1 MATRSG
7 SSSTKGTGEL
17 MEFLHALADFPFLQN
32 ALLGGLLASI
42 GCGVIG
48 PYVVVKRISYLVG
61 GIAHAVLG
69 GVGVAY
75 YFGWP
80 PLGGALV
87 AAVFAALLI
96 GWVSLRWQQQE
107 DMLIGAFWACGMAIG
122 ILFISRSPGYNV
134 DLMSYLFGN
143 ILLVSQTD
151 LLLMAAVDAVILT
164 LVVVFHRQFLAVCFD
179 EQFARLRGVGVTRY
193 YLLLLCMVALTLV
206 LLIQVVGLIL
216 VIALVSLPSAVA
228 GQWVRSLG
236 AMMLLATILGAVLTL
251 SGLGLSYGP
260 DLPSGA
266 TIVLLSAVVYL
277 VSTLTIGVRRR
288 WSQG

>member
-1 MATRSG
+1 M
-7 SSSTKGTGEL
+7 KGMVDV
-17 MEFLHALADFPFLQN
+17 MEFFHALMDYSFLQN
-32 ALLGGLLASI
+32 ALLGGLLASV

-80 PLGGALV
+80 PFGGALV
-87 AAVFAALLI
+87 AAVLAALLI
-96 GWVSLRWQQQE
+96 GWVSLRWRQQE
-107 DMLIGAFWACGMAIG
+107 DMLIGAFWAGGMAIG
-122 ILFISRSPGYNV
+122 ILFISRAPGYNV

-143 ILLVSQTD
+143 ILLITRDD
-151 LLLMAAVDAVILT
+151 LLLMAGLDALILA
-164 LVVVFHRQFLAVCFD
+164 LVVVFHRQFQAVCFD
-179 EQFARLRGVGVTRY
+179 EQFARLRGVGVTQF

-216 VIALVSLPSAVA
+216 VIALVSLPAAVA
-228 GQWVRSLG
+228 GQWVRSLS
-236 AMMLLATILGAVLTL
+236 AMMLFATVLGAVVTF

-266 TIVLLSAVVYL
+266 AIVLLSALVYFL
-277 VSTLTIGVRRR
+277 STVMMGIRKRRI
-288 WSQG
+288 QG